1 MAASTKTVAG
11 QVSFF
16 GEDEAQLRK
25 VGQGDRATSVVNFS
39 LFTNQRKKQGD
50 EWVND
55 EPIITNCEAWGR
67 LAENIAESFNKGD
80 LVLVTGEER
89 SDSFENKEG
98 EKVNRVKLRVSDAGP
113 SLFFDTA
120 TSNRK
125 PRSGGGSNGNKS
137 SSGSGTS
144 SGSSAK
150 KSEPKKE
157 EDSIDLDFDFDSDI
171 GNDDDDDAPF

>member
-11 QVSFF
+11 QISFF
-16 GEDEAQLRK
+16 GKDNAEVRT

-67 LAENIAESFNKGD
+67 LADNIAKSFNKGD

-98 EKVNRVKLRVSDAGP
+98 ETVNRVKLRVSDAGP
-113 SLFFDTA
+113 SVFFDSA
-120 TSNRK
+120 TSNREA
-125 PRSGGGSNGNKS
+125 RGNSGGGN
-137 SSGSGTS
+137 
-144 SGSSAK
+144 SGSSSKSSASSSNSSSK
-150 KSEPKKE
+150 KSAAPAKE
-157 EDSIDLDFDFDSDI
+157 ESFDLDLDFGDDL
-171 GNDDDDDAPF
+171 GDDDDAPF